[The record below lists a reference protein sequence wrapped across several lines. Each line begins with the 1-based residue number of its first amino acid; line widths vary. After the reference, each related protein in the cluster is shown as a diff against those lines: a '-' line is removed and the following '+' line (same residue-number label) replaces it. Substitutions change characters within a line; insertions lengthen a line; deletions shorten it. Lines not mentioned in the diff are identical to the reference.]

1 MHHTKITELEGEIL
15 GVWEERE
22 VGAACHPASVQS
34 LLTVGSNMM
43 LLPRVGGILGE
54 NVTGR
59 I

>member
-1 MHHTKITELEGEIL
+1 MHHTKITELEGELL

-22 VGAACHPASVQS
+22 VGAACHPASVRS
-34 LLTVGSNMM
+34 LLTVGSIMM
-43 LLPRVGGILGE
+43 LLPRVGGIWEE